1 MSTENQKLLLP
12 EKVDDIKMVGKTN
25 LLGTVW
31 HIFAVMHEI
40 SRKRLNDPP
49 NENNFSEPLPL
60 LQSSQPE
67 GRYMAGPCALE
78 VQWHTCFHDTPFQGS
93 VVCLRQSAPVSGI
106 RLFPVVGS
114 AAQVGSKKQA
124 AALSLAT
131 PDKYHRVGLNH
142 YRKSKI
148 CERSFLKFQKH

>member
-1 MSTENQKLLLP
+1 MAHFLL
-12 EKVDDIKMVGKTN
+12 KDIGLEEPT
-25 LLGTVW
+25 LL
-31 HIFAVMHEI
+31 HEI

-49 NENNFSEPLPL
+49 KENNFSEPLPL

-93 VVCLRQSAPVSGI
+93 VVCLRQASASI
-106 RLFPVVGS
+106 WYQTFPCRCLRRTSRKQEASREPCPWLRRTSTIGS
-114 AAQVGSKKQA
+114 ELITIIVNVNSF
-124 AALSLAT
+124 
-131 PDKYHRVGLNH
+131 LNH

-148 CERSFLKFQKH
+148 LRKKH